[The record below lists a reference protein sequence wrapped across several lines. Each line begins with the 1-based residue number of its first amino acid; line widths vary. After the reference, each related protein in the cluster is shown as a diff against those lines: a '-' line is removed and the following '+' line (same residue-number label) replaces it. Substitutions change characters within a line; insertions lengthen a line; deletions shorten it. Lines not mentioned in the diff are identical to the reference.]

1 MTSTRTQTAPELFA
15 LPALH
20 AAIRQDAAGVAADFA
35 ERSRE
40 VRLHLLERGEI
51 HPALWQEFS
60 GRGWAGMLVPEA
72 YGGTKGG
79 LLGLVTVLE
88 ELAAANIVLWMPVLS
103 ASIGHA
109 LVQVGPERTRERW
122 LRALAS
128 GEASLAL
135 AATEPDCGHNLFRV
149 RTTIRR
155 DGDEFVVN
163 GVKAVTSGLD
173 VAERVMVFG
182 RAHHDGGATQR
193 VFTTVLVD
201 PAAPGVTATELPMR
215 GREGVKQFRLELE
228 DVRVPADDLVGA
240 EGEGLMVVWPFTHV
254 ERLLTAALCL
264 GNARYCVT
272 RAVAKAKERTI
283 FGKLPI
289 GADQAVQHPL
299 AGLHAR
305 LEATR
310 LFVYRAAAGFDA
322 GTDPGAVAGEAN
334 MAKVLT
340 ADLLYDAADHAMQ
353 TLGAEA
359 WDEREGMLDVFLDAR
374 LSRSAPISQQLA
386 LNFIAEHA
394 LGLPSHR

>member
-1 MTSTRTQTAPELFA
+1 MTSTLQTAPALFA
-15 LPALH
+15 LPVLH
-20 AAIRQDAAGVAADFA
+20 AAIREEAAEVAADFA
-35 ERSRE
+35 DRSRE
-40 VRLHLLERGEI
+40 IRLHLLERGEI
-51 HPALWQEFS
+51 HPALWDEFS

-109 LVQVGPERTRERW
+109 LAQVGPERTRERW

-135 AATEPDCGHNLFRV
+135 AATEPECGHNLFRV

-182 RAHHDGGATQR
+182 RAPHDDGGPTQR
-193 VFTTVLVD
+193 GFTTVLVD
-201 PAAPGVTATELPMR
+201 PSAPGVTATELQMR

-228 DVRVPADDLVGA
+228 DVRVPADDMVGA
-240 EGEGLMVVWPFTHV
+240 EGEGLMIVWPFTHV

-272 RAVAKAKERTI
+272 RAVAKAKDRTV
-283 FGKLPI
+283 FGKLSI

-310 LFVYRAAAGFDA
+310 LFVYRAAADFDG
-322 GTDPGAVAGEAN
+322 GTNPGAVAGEAN

-386 LNFIAEHA
+386 LNFIAEHT